1 MRCATQRAGG
11 QCRQPVDER
20 TRMLFEMEM
29 AQLQCKMQQQQ
40 QIMVSTCLTE
50 VSGSSATE
58 SCRHCSN
65 AVMLSCCTMQQCNM
79 CLVQS
84 AV

>member
-1 MRCATQRAGG
+1 MHALRNSAGRG
-11 QCRQPVDER
+11 PVDER
-20 TRMLFEMEM
+20 TRMLYEMEM
-29 AQLQCKMQQQQ
+29 AQLRCKMQQQ
-40 QIMVSTCLTE
+40 QIMVSTRLTE
-50 VSGSSATE
+50 VSGSNAAE

-65 AVMLSCCTMQQCNM
+65 AVLLSCCTMQQCSM